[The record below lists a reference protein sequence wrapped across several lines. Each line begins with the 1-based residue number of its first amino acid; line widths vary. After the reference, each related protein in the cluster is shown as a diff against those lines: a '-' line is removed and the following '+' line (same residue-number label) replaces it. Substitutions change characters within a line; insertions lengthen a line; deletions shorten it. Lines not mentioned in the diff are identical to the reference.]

1 MVTSRSNNLKRIIAM
16 LMAMIL
22 LLGMLPISGVTAAT
36 GNHPSAVTISVKDS
50 DGVAVSGASVHY
62 VITGEI
68 VETIDNTKTTDQFG
82 TVEVLASEKF
92 AEGTYKISAT
102 ISCDTY
108 VTVTLSE
115 RDISSADQDFVVT
128 MEKEEV
134 KPDPKPITGITVTA
148 TEEKYT
154 GAEFPAVK
162 ITGTQT
168 GDVVTVTVDGNATV
182 LNTNGSNM
190 PKIKE
195 VGSYEVKVDVSRE
208 GFADYTKTVTSVI
221 SKNTLVINYE
231 GINEA
236 YTGEEF
242 DAIKLADG
250 TTPPAVD
257 SITYK
262 LENGVVSASIP
273 KISAVGSYKIYVHA
287 EKAGYED
294 FDQVYTSTITLGAID
309 DSNVTIT
316 GLNSVYNGNAQ
327 QLITISGSDK
337 DLFTYS
343 FKVAGD
349 ETIYT
354 SEKDLS
360 KTDAGSYEVT
370 VTLSR
375 ENYADKD
382 VVVNATIARAPQTI
396 SFALESYEDGGSATV
411 PFIEK
416 IGETPFDFSV
426 VIESGTEPDVNYS
439 LQYGETDDES
449 ENNFASIDENGQ
461 LTITGVGTV
470 TIVATQ
476 AEDSNY
482 ESAEISFTLSVSP
495 PSNSKFIK
503 FNEMPVCYVLG
514 TNHGLISDRVAER
527 VPVSDYGIQDKGK
540 ITYHFLDDSQ
550 AAKYGIDLNTS
561 NRQAKV
567 IVEDYAALTSAM
579 EENNGSV
586 SIFVVAEKAEWVM
599 YDVDS
604 ASYKITIQFA
614 ECDSE
619 TPYTLKENID
629 DADVLAGP
637 NGENGWYGTEVVVL
651 PAEGYTLTREIN
663 KRADNFA
670 ENVTIADQGEEEKY
684 IYLKNTK
691 GGICSK
697 VLLEGLKI
705 DSVNPTDCT
714 VEYKDPSVGKT
725 ILRALSLGFYQSS
738 VEVTFTANDATSGVA
753 YFKWWYVREEGVN
766 ENNAPSVSWK
776 KAVPATP
783 ITEDVEDEETEEIHT
798 VIKGYTAT
806 ITLTTEEYNQMRGKI
821 FAVAVDFAGH
831 ESDESNDD
839 TGFVL
844 DDINPTMTLEYTEAN
859 RTVGDKKYYNNQID
873 FTLRIT
879 ENNFFSED
887 VNVTVNGVETSVT
900 WSEND
905 SSSNLHTGK
914 FTIGTEKDGDYT
926 VKIDYKDKSGNPME
940 PEETYTVPYTLVIDT
955 TKPVITPTYQN
966 TSSEEQQLVLTVD
979 EHNFNAADIEVG
991 FVAKS
996 ITGADIT
1003 VNQTEVL
1010 AYIRNPNNW
1019 TTSGDTHTLTAKDFS
1034 DANYTLTF
1042 NYKDLATNPADEKSS
1057 QFTIDHTA
1065 PDSARMT
1072 VTYSDSLQDTLL
1084 SGLTLGFYQPQV
1096 TVTFTAY
1103 DVTSGVKSFVW
1114 GYNRQ
1119 EAASTINLDAD
1130 TGTLNA
1136 VQDSKDKTKYTASIA
1151 LPRDDANQLRGN
1163 IYFTATDNKDNT
1175 SQTVTD
1181 NGTVLVVDSIAPR
1194 ITNTAY
1200 STPSA
1205 TVGTE
1210 RYYNNPATLT
1220 LTFNEANFF
1229 QEDVQI
1235 VITREGGGTSQATV
1249 AWVNNS
1255 VDEHV
1260 ATITFPAPAGGGAD
1274 GHYTVTANYTDRSGN
1289 RMTTFTSDR
1298 ITVDTTAPTIS
1309 VSYDNNDLTNENY
1322 FTEAENAKFFKAGR
1336 EATITIVEHNFDSNK
1351 VTISAVAAGHGAET
1365 PAISGWTDSG
1375 DTHTAKITFS
1385 ADGDYTFDVAAIDIA
1400 ENKSGDVDYRNS
1412 AAPKEFTIDTN
1423 PDMIVIAPDSVVEG
1437 KAYTYDDVIIPD
1449 ITISDDN
1456 LEGYEITLKGVQR
1469 GNEIDLTEQ
1478 VNDLAK
1484 NEDNLATALLDVFS
1498 KKAELDGIYTL
1509 TVRSTDLSDNTDE
1522 KVIRFTVNRFG
1533 SVYEYSDSLMD
1544 LIENGGTYN
1553 RSLDE
1558 DLTFTIYNASPI
1570 DPNNVSVVITR
1581 DGRPV
1586 EAIFTVVETT
1596 ADDDGWYSYLV
1607 TINKGNFAE
1616 DGVYTVSV
1624 TTTDDADNTVEN
1636 TVDNSDGDILFY
1648 VDSTAPQLTSVSGLE
1663 ERIVN
1668 ATELEV
1674 SYTVYD
1680 TIGLASVQVKVD
1692 GEIVDSAT
1700 DFDDASNY
1708 SGKFTIYEKSS
1719 EQHVSFVLTDKAG
1732 NVTES
1737 DAEGFEVPYTLEK
1750 DVTVSTNLFVRWFAN
1765 KPLFF
1770 GGIGGGV
1777 AVLGGLGALLGLKKK
1792 KKVKVS

>member
-1 MVTSRSNNLKRIIAM
+1 MVTSRSNNLKRTIAM

-22 LLGMLPISGVTAAT
+22 LLGMLPIPGVTAAT
-36 GNHPSAVTISVKDS
+36 GNHPGAVTISVKDS
-50 DGVAVSGASVHY
+50 DGTAVSGASVHY
-62 VITGEI
+62 VITGET
-68 VETIDNTKTTDQFG
+68 VETIDNTKTTDEFG

-92 AEGTYKISAT
+92 VEDTYKISAT

-108 VTVTLSE
+108 VTATLSE
-115 RDISSADQDFVVT
+115 SDISSADQDFVIT

-162 ITGTQT
+162 ITGTQA
-168 GDVVTVTVDGNATV
+168 GDIVTVIVDGNETV
-182 LNTNGSNM
+182 LNANGTNM

-195 VGSYEVKVDVSRE
+195 VGSYVVKVDVSRE
-208 GFADYTKTVTSVI
+208 GFADFTQTVTSVI
-221 SKNTLVINYE
+221 SKNTLDIRYE
-231 GINEA
+231 GISEKYDEGREYA
-236 YTGEEF
+236 
-242 DAIKLADG
+242 AIKLSDG
-250 TTPPAVD
+250 ATLPEVD
-257 SITYK
+257 LITYK
-262 LENGVVSASIP
+262 LGENEASSDIP
-273 KISAVGSYKIYVHA
+273 MISAIGKYKIHVHA

-294 FDQVYTSTITLGAID
+294 FDQDYTSVITPGTIN

-354 SEKDLS
+354 SEEDLS

-382 VVVNATIARAPQTI
+382 VVVNTTIARAPQTI
-396 SFALESYEDGGSATV
+396 SFASESYEDGGSTTV
-411 PFIEK
+411 HYFDK
-416 IGETPFDFSV
+416 IGENPFDFSV
-426 VIESGTEPDVNYS
+426 VVESGTEPDVSYS
-439 LQYGETDDES
+439 LQYGEADDES

-476 AEDSNY
+476 AKASNY
-482 ESAEISFTLSVSP
+482 ESAEISFTLSVCP

-514 TNHGLISDRVAER
+514 TNGGLISDRVAER
-527 VPVSDYGIQDKGK
+527 VPVSDDGIQDKGK
-540 ITYHFLDDSQ
+540 ITYHFLDDEQ
-550 AAKYGIDLNTS
+550 AKTYGIALDTS
-561 NRQAKV
+561 NHQAKV
-567 IVEDYAALTSAM
+567 TVEDYAALTSAM

-586 SIFVVAEKAEWVM
+586 SIFVVAEKAKYDM
-599 YDVDS
+599 YEADS

-614 ECDSE
+614 KCDSKP
-619 TPYTLKENID
+619 PYTFNLK
-629 DADVLAGP
+629 P
-637 NGENGWYGTEVVVL
+637 NGENGWYITEVVVF
-651 PAEGYTLTREIN
+651 PAKGYELAREIKN
-663 KRADNFA
+663 DA
-670 ENVTIADQGEEEKY
+670 ENLGFDKSVPITDQGEEEKY
-684 IYLKNTK
+684 IYLRNTET
-691 GGICSK
+691 GGICAK
-697 VLLEGLKI
+697 VLLDGLKI

-714 VEYKDPSVGKT
+714 VEYREPSVGGT

-753 YFKWWYVREEGVN
+753 YFKWWYVREDGAN
-766 ENNAPSVSWK
+766 ENNAPSMSEEDAHTVL
-776 KAVPATP
+776 ATP
-783 ITEDVEDEETEEIHT
+783 IPGDVE
-798 VIKGYTAT
+798 KRYTAT

-821 FAVAVDFAGH
+821 FAVAVDAAGH
-831 ESDESNDD
+831 ESDVSNDNN
-839 TGFVL
+839 GFVL
-844 DDINPTMTLEYTEAN
+844 DDINPTMTLEYTEAH
-859 RTVGDKKYYNNQID
+859 RTVGNKKYYNNLIE

-887 VNVTVNGVETSVT
+887 VNVTVNGEVTSVT
-900 WSEND
+900 WSEGN
-905 SSSNLHTGK
+905 SSSNLHV
-914 FTIGTEKDGDYT
+914 GTFSIEAVDGDYT
-926 VKIDYKDKSGNPME
+926 VEIEYTDKSNNPME
-940 PEETYTVPYTLVIDT
+940 PNNNPMEPKNSYTVPYTLVIDT
-955 TKPVITPTYQN
+955 TKPVITPDYQN
-966 TSSEEQQLVLTVD
+966 TSSEVQQLVLTVD
-979 EHNFNAADIEVG
+979 EHNFNAADIDVG
-991 FVAKS
+991 FVAKN
-996 ITGADIT
+996 IAGADVT

-1010 AYIRNPNNW
+1010 AYIRNPDNW
-1019 TTSGDTHTLTAKDFS
+1019 TTNEDNEDTHTLTVKDFS

-1084 SGLTLGFYQPQV
+1084 SGLTLGFYQPHV

-1103 DVTSGVKSFVW
+1103 DVTSGVKTFSW

-1119 EAASTINLDAD
+1119 ETASTINLDAD
-1130 TGTLNA
+1130 TGMLDA

-1200 STPSA
+1200 SMPSA
-1205 TVGTE
+1205 TVGTD

-1298 ITVDTTAPTIS
+1298 ITIDTTAPTIS

-1351 VTISAVAAGHGAET
+1351 VTVSAVAAGHGAET
-1365 PAISGWTDSG
+1365 PAISGWTNSG
-1375 DTHTAKITFS
+1375 DTHTAKVTFS
-1385 ADGDYTFDVAAIDIA
+1385 VDGDYTFDVSAIDVA
-1400 ENKSGDVDYRNS
+1400 ENKSGDVEYGNS
-1412 AAPKEFTIDTN
+1412 DAPKEFTIDTN

-1478 VNDLAK
+1478 VNDLVK

-1544 LIENGGTYN
+1544 LIKNGGTYN

-1558 DLTFTIYNASPI
+1558 DLMFTIYNASPI

-1596 ADDDGWYSYLV
+1596 ADGDGWYSYLV
-1607 TINKGNFAE
+1607 TIDKSSFAE

-1692 GEIVDSAT
+1692 GEIVDTAT

-1708 SGKFTIYEKSS
+1708 SGKFTIYEKNS

-1777 AVLGGLGALLGLKKK
+1777 AILGGLGALIGLKKK

>member
-1 MVTSRSNNLKRIIAM
+1 MVTSRSNNLKRTIAM

-22 LLGMLPISGVTAAT
+22 LLGMLPIPGVTAAT
-36 GNHPSAVTISVKDS
+36 ANHLGAVTISVKDS

-62 VITGEI
+62 VITGET
-68 VETIDNTKTTDQFG
+68 VETIDNTKTTDEFG

-92 AEGTYKISAT
+92 VEDTYKISAT

-115 RDISSADQDFVVT
+115 SDISSADQDFVIT

-148 TEEKYT
+148 TQEKYT
-154 GAEFPAVK
+154 GADFPAVK

-195 VGSYEVKVDVSRE
+195 VGSYAVKVDVTRE
-208 GFADYTKTVTSVI
+208 GYADFTQTVTSVI
-221 SKNTLVINYE
+221 SKNTLDIRYE
-231 GINEA
+231 GI
-236 YTGEEF
+236 TEEY
-242 DAIKLADG
+242 DEGKSYAAIKLASG
-250 TTPPAVD
+250 STLPAVD

-262 LENGVVSASIP
+262 LGNGEASTAIP
-273 KISAVGSYKIYVHA
+273 KISAVGTYTIHVHA

-294 FDQVYTSTITLGAID
+294 FNQDYTSEITLGTIN

-354 SEKDLS
+354 SEEDLS

-375 ENYADKD
+375 ENYADKS
-382 VVVNATIARAPQTI
+382 VLVTATIEKADQTLKFTDGYVNGKDT
-396 SFALESYEDGGSATV
+396 SKEFDADNTENNQYNFAAE
-411 PFIEK
+411 
-416 IGETPFDFSV
+416 
-426 VIESGTEPDVNYS
+426 IESGSDGAITYS
-439 LQYGETDDES
+439 IKDAES
-449 ENNFASIDENGQ
+449 GDTPTFATIDENGL
-461 LTITGVGTV
+461 LTFTAAGTV
-470 TIVATQ
+470 IVTATQ
-476 AEDSNY
+476 AGNKNY
-482 ESAEISFTLSVSP
+482 
-495 PSNSKFIK
+495 K
-503 FNEMPVCYVLG
+503 
-514 TNHGLISDRVAER
+514 
-527 VPVSDYGIQDKGK
+527 
-540 ITYHFLDDSQ
+540 
-550 AAKYGIDLNTS
+550 
-561 NRQAKV
+561 
-567 IVEDYAALTSAM
+567 
-579 EENNGSV
+579 SV
-586 SIFVVAEKAEWVM
+586 SITHIMSISQNKGLIKFAVESEKNYVFGTNDGLVSEQQLQLSDPSDSGELSFEFRNQVAAEESGLILVTDTQKRIVQVQISDYSKLNSALEKNGQKISVVVVANKKAVLGWNGRVKFGADTAF
-599 YDVDS
+599 YT
-604 ASYKITIQFA
+604 ITITYETLSA
-614 ECDSE
+614 N
-619 TPYTLKENID
+619 TPYTLKENISD
-629 DADVLAGP
+629 KDAKP
-637 NGENGWYGTEVVVL
+637 NENGWYGTEIVVF
-651 PAEGYTLTREIN
+651 PAKGYKLAREIN
-663 KRADNFA
+663 KEANNFV
-670 ENVTIADQGEEEKY
+670 ENVPISDQGDEEKY
-684 IYLKNTK
+684 IYLRNTET
-691 GGICSK
+691 GGICAK
-697 VLLEGLKI
+697 VLLDGLKI

-714 VEYKDPSVGKT
+714 VEYREPSVGGT

-753 YFKWWYVREEGVN
+753 YFKWQYVSEDGANRMSDTVQAN
-766 ENNAPSVSWK
+766 
-776 KAVPATP
+776 P
-783 ITEDVEDEETEEIHT
+783 IPGDVE
-798 VIKGYTAT
+798 KRYTAT

-821 FAVAVDFAGH
+821 FAVAVDAAGH
-831 ESDESNDD
+831 KSDESNDNN
-839 TGFVL
+839 GFVL
-844 DDINPTMTLEYTEAN
+844 DDIKPTMTLEYTEAN
-859 RTVGDKKYYNNQID
+859 RTVDNKKYYNNQID

-887 VNVTVNGVETSVT
+887 VNVTVNGEVTSVT
-900 WSEND
+900 WSEGN
-905 SSSNLHTGK
+905 SSSNLHV
-914 FTIGTEKDGDYT
+914 GTFSIEAVDGDYT
-926 VKIDYKDKSGNPME
+926 VEIEYTDKSKNPME
-940 PEETYTVPYTLVIDT
+940 PGNPYTVPYTLVIDT
-955 TKPVITPTYQN
+955 TKPVITPDYQN
-966 TSSEEQQLVLTVD
+966 TSSEVQQLVLTVD

-991 FVAKS
+991 FVAKN
-996 ITGADIT
+996 IAGADVT

-1019 TTSGDTHTLTAKDFS
+1019 TTNEDNEDTHTLTVKDFS

-1042 NYKDLATNPADEKSS
+1042 NYKDLATNPADEESS

-1103 DVTSGVKSFVW
+1103 DVTSGVKTFSW

-1163 IYFTATDNKDNT
+1163 IYFTAADNKDNT

-1181 NGTVLVVDSIAPR
+1181 NGMVLVVDSIAPR

-1205 TVGTE
+1205 AVGTD

-1365 PAISGWTDSG
+1365 PAISGWTNSG
-1375 DTHTAKITFS
+1375 DTHTAKVTFS
-1385 ADGDYTFDVAAIDIA
+1385 VDGDYTFDVSAIDVA
-1400 ENKSGDVDYRNS
+1400 ENKSGDVEYGNS
-1412 AAPKEFTIDTN
+1412 DAPKEFTIDTN

-1478 VNDLAK
+1478 VNDLVK

-1544 LIENGGTYN
+1544 LIKNGGTYN

-1596 ADDDGWYSYLV
+1596 ADGDGWYSYLV
-1607 TINKGNFAE
+1607 TIDKSDFAE
-1616 DGVYTVSV
+1616 DGVYTVAV
-1624 TTTDDADNTVEN
+1624 TTTDDAGNTVEN
-1636 TVDNSDGDILFY
+1636 TSDNSDGDILFY

-1692 GEIVDSAT
+1692 GEIVDTAT

-1708 SGKFTIYEKSS
+1708 SGKFTIYEKNS

-1737 DAEGFEVPYTLEK
+1737 DAAGFEVPYTLEK

-1777 AVLGGLGALLGLKKK
+1777 AILGGLGALIGLKKK

>member
-1 MVTSRSNNLKRIIAM
+1 MVTLRSNNLKRTIAM
-16 LMAMIL
+16 LIAMIL
-22 LLGMLPISGVTAAT
+22 LLGMLPIPGVTAAT

-50 DGVAVSGASVHY
+50 DGVAISGASVHY
-62 VITGEI
+62 AITGEA
-68 VETIDNTKTTDQFG
+68 VETIDNTKQTDEYG
-82 TVEVLASEKF
+82 TIEVLASEDF
-92 AEGTYKISAT
+92 VEGTYKIGAT
-102 ISCDTY
+102 VSCDTY
-108 VTVTLSE
+108 VAASLSE
-115 RDISSADQDFVVT
+115 QSITSADQDFVVT
-128 MEKEEV
+128 MEKEQTE
-134 KPDPKPITGITVTA
+134 PDPEPITGITVTA

-154 GAEFPAVK
+154 GSEFPAVE
-162 ITGTQT
+162 ISGTQA
-168 GDVVTVTVDGNATV
+168 GDVVTVTVNGNATV
-182 LNTNGSNM
+182 LNANGSNM

-195 VGSYEVKVDVSRE
+195 VGSYKVKVDVTRE
-208 GFADYTKTVTSVI
+208 GYAGFTQTVTSVI
-221 SKNTLVINYE
+221 SKNILDIRYE
-231 GINEA
+231 GITKEYVEGKEYA
-236 YTGEEF
+236 
-242 DAIKLADG
+242 AIKLASG
-250 TTPPAVD
+250 STLPAVD

-262 LENGVVSASIP
+262 LGDGEASAVIP
-273 KISAVGSYKIYVHA
+273 KISAVGTYTIHVHA

-294 FDQVYTSTITLGAID
+294 FNQDYTSEITLGTID

-316 GLNSVYNGNAQ
+316 GLNSVYNSAAQ
-327 QLITISGSDK
+327 QLVTITGTDK
-337 DLFTYS
+337 DLFTYTLS
-343 FKVAGD
+343 IAGEEATYSDPAELTKVNAG
-349 ETIYT
+349 E
-354 SEKDLS
+354 
-360 KTDAGSYEVT
+360 YEVT

-375 ENYADKD
+375 ANYANKN
-382 VVVNATIARAPQTI
+382 VLVTATIEKADQTLKFTDGYVDGKDT
-396 SFALESYEDGGSATV
+396 SKEFNADNTENNQYNFAAE
-411 PFIEK
+411 
-416 IGETPFDFSV
+416 
-426 VIESGTEPDVNYS
+426 IESGSDGAITYS
-439 LQYGETDDES
+439 IENAES
-449 ENNFASIDENGQ
+449 GDAPTFATIDKNGL
-461 LTITGVGTV
+461 LTFTAAGTV
-470 TIVATQ
+470 IVTATQ
-476 AEDSNY
+476 AGNENY
-482 ESAEISFTLSVSP
+482 
-495 PSNSKFIK
+495 K
-503 FNEMPVCYVLG
+503 
-514 TNHGLISDRVAER
+514 
-527 VPVSDYGIQDKGK
+527 
-540 ITYHFLDDSQ
+540 
-550 AAKYGIDLNTS
+550 
-561 NRQAKV
+561 
-567 IVEDYAALTSAM
+567 
-579 EENNGSV
+579 SV
-586 SIFVVAEKAEWVM
+586 SITHIMSISQNKGLIKFAGDSEENYVFGTNDGLVSKQQLQLSDPRDSGELSFEFQNQDAAKESGLELVADTQKRIVQVKISDYSKLNSALEKNDQKISVVVVANKKAVLGWNGRVKFAA
-599 YDVDS
+599 DT
-604 ASYKITIQFA
+604 ASYTITITYETLSA
-614 ECDSE
+614 N
-619 TPYTLKENID
+619 TPYTLKENAKD
-629 DADVLAGP
+629 KAPLDGP
-637 NGENGWYGTEVVVL
+637 NGANGWYDTKIVVL
-651 PAEGYTLTREIN
+651 PAEGYTLAREIN
-663 KRADNFA
+663 KNADNFD
-670 ENVTIADQGEEEKY
+670 ENVTIVDQGEEEKY
-684 IYLKNTK
+684 IYLRNTK
-691 GGICSK
+691 TTGGICAK
-697 VLLEGLKI
+697 VPLNGLKI

-766 ENNAPSVSWK
+766 ENNAPSMREEDAHTVL
-776 KAVPATP
+776 ATP
-783 ITEDVEDEETEEIHT
+783 ITEDVKDEETEEIHT

-806 ITLTTEEYNQMRGKI
+806 ITLTTKEYNQMRGKI

-844 DDINPTMTLEYTEAN
+844 DDINPTMTLKYTEAN
-859 RTVGDKKYYNNQID
+859 RIVGNKKYYNNQID
-873 FTLRIT
+873 FTLQIT

-900 WSEND
+900 WSKND
-905 SSSNLHTGK
+905 SSSNLHTGN

-926 VKIDYKDKSGNPME
+926 VKIDYEDKSTNPMK
-940 PEETYTVPYTLVIDT
+940 PEKTYTLPYTLVIDT

-966 TSSEEQQLVLTVD
+966 
-979 EHNFNAADIEVG
+979 
-991 FVAKS
+991 
-996 ITGADIT
+996 
-1003 VNQTEVL
+1003 
-1010 AYIRNPNNW
+1010 
-1019 TTSGDTHTLTAKDFS
+1019 
-1034 DANYTLTF
+1034 
-1042 NYKDLATNPADEKSS
+1042 
-1057 QFTIDHTA
+1057 
-1065 PDSARMT
+1065 
-1072 VTYSDSLQDTLL
+1072 
-1084 SGLTLGFYQPQV
+1084 
-1096 TVTFTAY
+1096 
-1103 DVTSGVKSFVW
+1103 
-1114 GYNRQ
+1114 
-1119 EAASTINLDAD
+1119 ASM
-1130 TGTLNA
+1130 
-1136 VQDSKDKTKYTASIA
+1136 
-1151 LPRDDANQLRGN
+1151 
-1163 IYFTATDNKDNT
+1163 
-1175 SQTVTD
+1175 
-1181 NGTVLVVDSIAPR
+1181 
-1194 ITNTAY
+1194 
-1200 STPSA
+1200 
-1205 TVGTE
+1205 VGTD
-1210 RYYNNPATLT
+1210 RYYNQPATLA
-1220 LTFNEANFF
+1220 LTFTEANFF

-1235 VITREGGGTSQATV
+1235 EITREDGGTSQAAV
-1249 AWVNNS
+1249 AWEKKS
-1255 VDEHV
+1255 DDEHV
-1260 ATITFPAPAGGGAD
+1260 ATIIFPAPAGGGAD
-1274 GHYTVTANYTDRSGN
+1274 GHYTVTANYTDPSGN
-1289 RMTTFTSDR
+1289 RMTTFASDR
-1298 ITVDTTAPTIS
+1298 ITVDTIAPTIS
-1309 VSYDNNDLTNENY
+1309 VSYDNNDLTSENY
-1322 FTEAENAKFFKAGR
+1322 FTETENAKFFKAGR
-1336 EATITIVEHNFDSNK
+1336 EATITIVEHNFEPNK

-1365 PAISGWTDSG
+1365 PAISGWTDSR
-1375 DTHTAKITFS
+1375 DTHTAKVTFS
-1385 ADGDYTFDVAAIDIA
+1385 ADGDYTFDVSAIDAA
-1400 ENKSGDVDYRNS
+1400 ENKNGDVEYGNS
-1412 AAPKEFTIDTN
+1412 AARKEFTIDTN

-1478 VNDLAK
+1478 VNDLVK

-1586 EAIFTVVETT
+1586 EAIFTVIETT